1 MEQDFIENIFIE
13 IESQCLNTTKN
24 VIIGLIY
31 RVPDSNIDLFNKE
44 LSDILQKIT
53 KENKFIYLMGDY
65 NLDLLKCAEHEYTQ
79 EFLDTMYANNLI
91 PTITKPTRPKTRT
104 LIDNIFTNNYQDNQK
119 QERGIIYADLSDHL
133 PIYNIS
139 KNINIADNTDCFVW
153 KRKKD
158 RASVQAFINTFSSY
172 DWSELLSVTDGQ
184 IAYDLFHNKLIEGY
198 ENHLPM
204 KMIKLNKYKARLPW
218 LNDTLKEAIKQKNVL
233 YVKQLRTKNEDDIK
247 FYKSYRNT
255 LTKLLRHAERKH
267 YHDLLE
273 EHKSDLKA
281 SWKILKTV
289 INKGTKGKLPKLFR
303 DGEKEVTNPKDI
315 ADRFN
320 KFFTNIG
327 PTLAKSISK
336 SSSLPLKYLNEKI
349 KESVLFSPVLENE
362 VKNILMLL
370 KNSAA
375 GWDGFDV
382 QIIKQI
388 KDFIISPFT
397 HICNLSITTGVFPR
411 QMKIANIVPIYK
423 SGDNTL
429 FNSYRPVSVLPLFSK
444 ILERIVYNR
453 LIEFFN
459 KHSVLYDYQFGFR
472 KLYSTHMAL
481 ITLIDKLSN
490 ALDEGSRVVGIF
502 LDFSKAFDTIDH
514 DILLLKLEHYG
525 VRGLALDWFKNYLN
539 SRFQYVMYNGIK
551 SYQSQVTCG
560 VPQGSI
566 LGPLLFLIYVNDLHK
581 VVKNAFLLLFADDSN
596 LFYTGN
602 DMVDITGKINDDLQH
617 LTEWLASNK
626 LSLNIKKT
634 NYMIFHSGYIAPD
647 DINITIR
654 N

>member
-1 MEQDFIENIFIE
+1 M
-13 IESQCLNTTKN
+13 C
-24 VIIGLIY
+24 
-31 RVPDSNIDLFNKE
+31 
-44 LSDILQKIT
+44 
-53 KENKFIYLMGDY
+53 
-65 NLDLLKCAEHEYTQ
+65 
-79 EFLDTMYANNLI
+79 ANNLI
-91 PTITKPTRPKTRT
+91 PTIIKPTRPKTRT

-158 RASVQAFINTFSSY
+158 RASVQAFSSY

-184 IAYDLFHNKLIEGY
+184 MAYDLFHNKLIECY

-233 YVKQLRTKNEDDIK
+233 YVKQLRTNNEDDIK

-281 SWKILKTV
+281 SWKSLKTV

-303 DGEKEVTNPKDI
+303 DGEKEATNPKDI

-320 KFFTNIG
+320 KLFTNIG
-327 PTLAKSISK
+327 PTLAKSIPK

-375 GWDGFDV
+375 GWDGFDA

-429 FNSYRPVSVLPLFSK
+429 FNNYRPVSVLPLFSK

-490 ALDEGSRVVGIF
+490 ALDEGSKVVGIF

-539 SRFQYVMYNGIK
+539 SRFQYM
-551 SYQSQVTCG
+551 
-560 VPQGSI
+560 
-566 LGPLLFLIYVNDLHK
+566 
-581 VVKNAFLLLFADDSN
+581 
-596 LFYTGN
+596 
-602 DMVDITGKINDDLQH
+602 
-617 LTEWLASNK
+617 
-626 LSLNIKKT
+626 
-634 NYMIFHSGYIAPD
+634 
-647 DINITIR
+647 
-654 N
+654 

>member
-1 MEQDFIENIFIE
+1 
-13 IESQCLNTTKN
+13 
-24 VIIGLIY
+24 
-31 RVPDSNIDLFNKE
+31 
-44 LSDILQKIT
+44 
-53 KENKFIYLMGDY
+53 
-65 NLDLLKCAEHEYTQ
+65 
-79 EFLDTMYANNLI
+79 MYANNLI

-139 KNINIADNTDCFVW
+139 KNINIAYNTDCFVW

-158 RASVQAFINTFSSY
+158 RALVQAFINTFSSY

-184 IAYDLFHNKLIEGY
+184 IAYDLFHNKLIECY

-218 LNDTLKEAIKQKNVL
+218 LNDTLKEAIKHKIVL
-233 YVKQLRTKNEDDIK
+233 FVKQLRTKNEDDIK

-327 PTLAKSISK
+327 PTLAKSIPK
-336 SSSLPLKYLNEKI
+336 SSSLPQKYLNEKI

-375 GWDGFDV
+375 GWDGFDA

-429 FNSYRPVSVLPLFSK
+429 FNNYRPVSVLPLFSK

-490 ALDEGSRVVGIF
+490 ALDEGSKVVGIF

-525 VRGLALDWFKNYLN
+525 VRGLALGWFKNYLN

-560 VPQGSI
+560 VPRGSI

-602 DMVDITGKINDDLQH
+602 DMVDITEKINDDLQH

-626 LSLNIKKT
+626 LSLNIWLSNK
-634 NYMIFHSGYIAPD
+634 YREPISEH
-647 DINITIR
+647 
-654 N
+654 